1 MLRDLVAPSGRITR
15 WGVVAI
21 VVCAVAWAVAGASIV
36 INIIVATPPQS
47 TAYWLLDVISAFL
60 YGAATLLM
68 LPRSRHPVVWI
79 LVAVALGCAIASLVT
94 QGVLVAGADWPKD
107 QGLFSLYLLSM
118 AAWLPGN
125 YGMLAI
131 MPWLVAPAGATPAAR
146 AATWAG
152 VSAVSLSVISLVTDP
167 YEGSV
172 GSLTGVTWEPWR
184 QAMEAL
190 GRWPDRA
197 CLVLGGLG
205 AVRLSMMWWERRRSE
220 VTGYG
225 WLALGHLLVTLT
237 FVPVFLVSMD
247 GQVLE
252 ASGVSLI
259 VAQGFLPVALLVVV
273 LRQELWGVDL
283 AVSRVTVWTLL
294 TGAVLLGY
302 ALVVGVVGLVVPDS
316 RGLAGF
322 LAVGLVAALGQPLR
336 LWIQERVDRLVYG
349 DAADPV
355 RLLGSLGRDLGDGG
369 AGSSLAALTDA
380 LQRGLRLGGAEVRS
394 TDGETKASSGRL
406 VHPELELPLTVEG
419 RRLGSLLV
427 SASAGERID
436 PRTRRL
442 VEQMVGVLGV
452 ALELAQVNERLATTS
467 GRLVEVRHEERRMLR
482 RDIHDGMGP
491 ALAGVGLGLAAA
503 QRRLIHDPAGASA
516 LLAELEA
523 EVERRTEDVR
533 LLARSLLPAQL
544 DEGHLG
550 RALEVLADRFR
561 ASGLTVE
568 TDCELLAALET
579 RRQVAVYH
587 VAAEALM
594 NAYRHARAATVRL
607 TVSSAADGSVALEV
621 VDDGQGLGHGNGS
634 GIGLQSMRE
643 RAEELG
649 GDLRIE
655 PRDDGLG
662 TRVRMVL
669 P

>member
-1 MLRDLVAPSGRITR
+1 VLRDLVAPTGRITR
-15 WGVVAI
+15 WSLAAM
-21 VVCAVAWAVAGASIV
+21 VVCGVAWSAAGASIV
-36 INIIVATPPQS
+36 VNIVATTPAES
-47 TAYWLLDVISAFL
+47 TTYWLMDVISAVV

-79 LVAVALGCAIASLVT
+79 LVAVALGSGIACLVT
-94 QGVLVAGADWPKD
+94 QVVLLGGADWRQD
-107 QGLFSLYLLSM
+107 QVLFTIYLLSYV
-118 AAWLPGN
+118 AWMPGT

-131 MPWLVAPAGATPAAR
+131 MPWLVAPAGVTRAAR
-146 AATWAG
+146 AGTWAG
-152 VSAVSLSVISLVTDP
+152 VCVVLVSMLALVTDP
-167 YEGSV
+167 YEGR
-172 GSLTGVTWEPWR
+172 GGNLIGVTWEPWR
-184 QAMEAL
+184 QLMEGL

-197 CLVLGGLG
+197 GLLMGGLG
-205 AVRLSMMWWERRRSE
+205 VVRLTTMWWQRRRSQA
-220 VTGYG
+220 TGYG
-225 WLALGHLLVTLT
+225 WLALGHLLVTVT
-237 FVPVFLVSMD
+237 FVPLFLVAMD
-247 GQVLE
+247 GWLLE

-259 VAQGFLPVALLVVV
+259 VAQGLLPVALLVVV
-273 LRQELWGVDL
+273 LRQQLWGVDL

-294 TGAVLLGY
+294 TGVVLLAY
-302 ALVVGVVGLVVPDS
+302 ALLVGLVGLVLPAS
-316 RGLAGF
+316 RGVAGF

-394 TDGETKASSGRL
+394 VDGETKASSGS
-406 VHPELELPLTVEG
+406 VAHPDLELPLTVEG
-419 RRLGSLLV
+419 RRLGHLLV
-427 SASAGERID
+427 SASRGERID

-503 QRRLIHDPAGASA
+503 QRRLTHDPEGAAA

-533 LLARSLLPAQL
+533 LLARALLPAQL
-544 DEGHLG
+544 DDGDLG

-568 TDCELLAALET
+568 VDCRQLATLET

-594 NAYRHARAATVRL
+594 NAYRHARASTVRI
-607 TVSSAADGSVALEV
+607 TVSSSADGSVSLEV
-621 VDDGQGLGHGNGS
+621 VDDGRGLGADNGS

-643 RAEELG
+643 RSEELG
-649 GDLRIE
+649 GDLQIS
-655 PRDDGLG
+655 PRDDGVG
-662 TRVRMVL
+662 TRIRLVL